1 MVSSIDKYL
10 MQTFLIALF
19 FFAISLPDAMALEQV
34 TLQLKWKHAFQF
46 AGYYVAKQQGY
57 YQQAGLDVQIKEAET
72 STNVLDEVLA
82 GKANFGV
89 GTSSLLLARKAG
101 KPVVV
106 LAAILQHS
114 PYVLI
119 APDKGATQSIQDLNN
134 KRIMIEPLSAEIFAY
149 LKREGIALNH
159 LQMVPH
165 SFKIDE
171 LLAAKVDAITAYT
184 INEPFLLDRAGF
196 HYRVYSP
203 RAVGIDFYGD
213 NLFTSEAE
221 IEQYPERVKAFRA
234 ASLRG
239 WEYAMA
245 HPDET
250 IQLILNKYPQQRS
263 KEHYQYEFSQILA
276 LMRSD
281 LITIG
286 YMNIGRWRHIA
297 DTYAEIGMLP
307 ANFSLNGFL
316 YDSDPKVDLT
326 WIYSVL
332 AAVFAL
338 LGTVGAIA
346 LHIYRLNQRLAVS
359 FAEVKQAEQRLK
371 VFSTAIEQ
379 SPMAVLIA
387 GPDNIIQY
395 VNPKFTQETGY
406 SFNEV
411 LGKPSNILQAD
422 VLDDAIFKRMWEQL
436 QQGELWSGELNIRH
450 KTGETS
456 CEEAHIAPV
465 KDCDGQ
471 TTHYIA
477 VLQDINERKQIH
489 TKLAHAAHYDML
501 TSLPNR
507 SLIFERINQWLLAAK
522 RNNNKLALMF
532 IDLDK
537 FKPINDKHGH
547 AAGDFILQE
556 TAKRM
561 LACLRNSD
569 SVGRVGGDE
578 FIVLLPEIASDN
590 DAYSVAEK
598 IRIALNQP
606 FVMSNKQLDISSCI
620 GIAIY
625 PEHGEELAE
634 LIKNADLAMYKAK
647 ELGGNK
653 VSFFS
658 TPI

>member
-1 MVSSIDKYL
+1 MRNL
-10 MQTFLIALF
+10 LIILLF
-19 FFAISLPDAMALEQV
+19 FASYLHDVMAAEQV

-57 YQQAGLDVQIKEAET
+57 YQQAGLDVQIKEAEA

-106 LAAILQHS
+106 LAAIFQHS
-114 PYVLI
+114 SSVLI
-119 APDKGATQSIQDLNN
+119 TPDKGTTQSIQDLNN
-134 KRIMIEPLSAEIFAY
+134 KHIMVESLSSEIFAY

-159 LQMVPH
+159 LQIVPH
-165 SFKIDE
+165 SFKTDE

-184 INEPFLLDRAGF
+184 IYEPFLLDNVGF
-196 HYRVYSP
+196 RYRIYSP
-203 RAVGIDFYGD
+203 RTAGIDFYGD

-221 IEQYPERVKAFRA
+221 IEQYPDRVKAFRA

-250 IQLILNKYPQQRS
+250 IQLILNTYPQQRS
-263 KEHYQYEFSQILA
+263 KEHYQYEFSQMLA

-286 YMNIGRWRHIA
+286 YMNAVRWRHIA

-307 ANFSLNGFL
+307 VNFPLDGFL
-316 YDSDPKVDLT
+316 YDPNPKVDLT
-326 WIYSVL
+326 WIYTVL

-338 LGTVGAIA
+338 LGTVGVIA

-359 FAEVKQAEQRLK
+359 LAEVKQAEQRLK

-422 VLDDAIFKRMWEQL
+422 MVDYVIFKRMWKQL
-436 QQGELWSGELNIRH
+436 QQGVLWSGELNIRH

-456 CEEAHIAPV
+456 CAEAHIAPV

-507 SLIFERINQWLLAAK
+507 SLLFERISQWLLAAK
-522 RNNNKLALMF
+522 RNNSKLALMF

-537 FKPINDKHGH
+537 FKPINDKYGH
-547 AAGDFILQE
+547 AVGDFLLQE

-561 LACLRNSD
+561 VACLRDSD

-578 FIVLLPEIASDN
+578 FVVLLPEIASDN

-606 FVMSNKQLDISSCI
+606 FNMANKQLDISSCI

-634 LIKNADLAMYKAK
+634 LIKNADLAMYQAK

-653 VSFFS
+653 VSVFT
-658 TPI
+658 TPT

>member
-1 MVSSIDKYL
+1 MRKL
-10 MQTFLIALF
+10 LIILLF
-19 FFAISLPDAMALEQV
+19 FASYLHAAMAAEQV

-57 YQQAGLDVQIKEAET
+57 YQQAGLDVQIKEAEA

-106 LAAILQHS
+106 LAAIFQHS
-114 PYVLI
+114 SSVLI
-119 APDKGATQSIQDLNN
+119 TPDKGTTQSIQDLNN
-134 KRIMIEPLSAEIFAY
+134 KHIMVESLSSEIFAY

-159 LQMVPH
+159 LQIVPH
-165 SFKIDE
+165 SFKTDE

-184 INEPFLLDRAGF
+184 IYEPFLLDNAGF
-196 HYRVYSP
+196 RYRIYSP
-203 RAVGIDFYGD
+203 RTAGIDFYGD

-221 IEQYPERVKAFRA
+221 IEQYPDRVKAFRA

-250 IQLILNKYPQQRS
+250 IQLILNTYPQQRS
-263 KEHYQYEFSQILA
+263 KEHYQYEFSQMLA

-286 YMNIGRWRHIA
+286 YMNAVRWRHIA

-307 ANFSLNGFL
+307 VNFPLDGFL
-316 YDSDPKVDLT
+316 YDPNPKVDLT
-326 WIYSVL
+326 WIYTVL

-359 FAEVKQAEQRLK
+359 LAEVKQAEQRLK

-411 LGKPSNILQAD
+411 LGKPSNILQAEIVD
-422 VLDDAIFKRMWEQL
+422 YVIFKRMWKQL
-436 QQGELWSGELNIRH
+436 QQGVLWSGELNIRH

-456 CEEAHIAPV
+456 CAEAHIAPV

-507 SLIFERINQWLLAAK
+507 SLLFERISQWLLAAK
-522 RNNNKLALMF
+522 RNNSKLALMF

-537 FKPINDKHGH
+537 FKPINDKYGH
-547 AAGDFILQE
+547 AVGDFLLQE

-561 LACLRNSD
+561 VACLRDSD

-578 FIVLLPEIASDN
+578 FVVLLPEIASDN

-606 FVMSNKQLDISSCI
+606 FNMANKQLDISSCI

-634 LIKNADLAMYKAK
+634 LIKNADLAMYQAK

-653 VSFFS
+653 VSVFT
-658 TPI
+658 TPT